1 MLALKTVVAD
11 KDDIST
17 LIFDEIDAG
26 ISGKTAWKVSQKLG
40 ELSREHQI
48 ICITH
53 LPQIAA
59 MADTHFMIEKGL
71 SQGRTVTSI
80 YALDEDASTGEL
92 ARLLGGEQITDAVVE
107 NAREMRRMAE
117 DTKRG

>member
-1 MLALKTVVAD
+1 MLALKSVVAD

-40 ELSREHQI
+40 QLSKDHQI

-59 MADTHFMIEKGL
+59 MADSHFMIEKGL
-71 SQGRTVTSI
+71 SDGRTVTNI
-80 YALDEDASTGEL
+80 FALDEKASTNEL
-92 ARLLGGEQITDAVVE
+92 ARLLGGETITDTTIQ
-107 NAREMRRMAE
+107 NALEMRKMAE
-117 DTKRG
+117 ETK